1 MTDGNSKPPGIG
13 ELARKLVVTGFAALQ
28 NRSEL
33 LQIELQEEKN
43 RVVELFIWAGAVCIL
58 GMLFLLVLTATIIL
72 CASPEYRLWVA
83 IAFCAIYLAGAVLAF
98 LNLKALIKSA
108 SLPLA
113 ETMAE
118 VRKDREWLES
128 LK

>member
-13 ELARKLVVTGFAALQ
+13 ELARKLVLTGFGALQ

-33 LQIELQEEKN
+33 LQLELQEEKN

-83 IAFCAIYLAGAVLAF
+83 IAFCLIYLAGAVLAF
-98 LNLKALIKSA
+98 LNLKALIKNA

-118 VRKDREWLES
+118 VKKDREWLES

>member
-1 MTDGNSKPPGIG
+1 MTDGNSKAPGLG
-13 ELARKLVVTGFAALQ
+13 ELARKLVLTGFAALQ

-33 LQIELQEEKN
+33 LQIELEEEKN
-43 RVVELFIWAGAVCIL
+43 RVVELFIWAGAVCFL
-58 GMLFLLVLTATIIL
+58 GMLFLLVLTATVIL
-72 CASPEYRLWVA
+72 VVSPEARVWVA
-83 IAFCAIYLAGAVLAF
+83 GAFCLLYLLGAVLAF
-98 LNLKALIKSA
+98 LNLRALIKSA

-118 VRKDREWLES
+118 VKKDREWLES